1 MFWYLEHCGARK
13 KLSFSDDSPLSP
25 KEEDSSQPV
34 YEIPPSKYSA
44 EQVIKI
50 LLRAE
55 NSKICRKKPTSV
67 CGSATY
73 VVDVRS
79 LRCQDDIK
87 KDEFGIWNY
96 SGSHPQPF
104 KVHEN
109 DHDDLIVEKCC
120 PGVSGKNVVLLRR
133 LHCTHPSNAKFK
145 RLICFLTG
153 MFDM

>member
-1 MFWYLEHCGARK
+1 MH
-13 KLSFSDDSPLSP
+13 FSEESPLS
-25 KEEDSSQPV
+25 ESSSQPV
-34 YEIPPSKYSA
+34 YELPPSKYSA
-44 EQVIKI
+44 ERVIKI
-50 LLRAE
+50 LLRADS
-55 NSKICRKKPTSV
+55 SKVCQKKPTSV
-67 CGSATY
+67 RRSATY

-109 DHDDLIVEKCC
+109 DNSIVVERCC

-133 LHCTHPSNAKFK
+133 LHCTHPSNPQFK
-145 RLICFLTG
+145 RLICFLTMG
-153 MFDM
+153 RIMGKKWILSI

>member
-1 MFWYLEHCGARK
+1 M
-13 KLSFSDDSPLSP
+13 SFSDDSPLSP
-25 KEEDSSQPV
+25 EEEVSSQPV

-44 EQVIKI
+44 ERVIKI
-50 LLRAE
+50 LLQAE

-67 CGSATY
+67 CRSATY

-109 DHDDLIVEKCC
+109 DDDLIVEKCC
-120 PGVSGKNVVLLRR
+120 VSS
-133 LHCTHPSNAKFK
+133 LHYTCMCVFGLMSKIQEYYTGTQIFIGQKVKSNCT
-145 RLICFLTG
+145 RIL
-153 MFDM
+153 